1 MELNEKTNRPDQ
13 GIRAVLV
20 AKKYAEELQQIAEV
34 LGMPLAPFR
43 SIIAKVRELK
53 ELSACESPP
62 IGDAPCESRWNWN
75 VAQSTTHTPDTTEL
89 RKDLLTALQWIND
102 GDDQEGR
109 DIIVDPMM
117 AKHSMHNISKS
128 TQ

>member
-1 MELNEKTNRPDQ
+1 MELNEKTNRPEQ

-75 VAQSTTHTPDTTEL
+75 FAQSTTHTPDTTEL

-109 DIIVDPMM
+109 DLIVDPMM

-128 TQ
+128 PQ